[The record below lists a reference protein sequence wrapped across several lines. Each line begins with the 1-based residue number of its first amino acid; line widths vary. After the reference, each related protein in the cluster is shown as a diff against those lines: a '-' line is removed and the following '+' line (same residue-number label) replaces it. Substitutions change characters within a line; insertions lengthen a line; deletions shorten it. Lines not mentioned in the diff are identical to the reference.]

1 MDHLNVV
8 VVLFWHR
15 FLKASAVDPHLFQ
28 SCSIMGGGTPFLR
41 MLFSKCELGHK
52 RDGVAATKQ
61 LHSKFLF
68 TFAGFSII
76 VLFCIVVGIDSP
88 LVTARYLTKV
98 YLSITISTKLS
109 HTTPHNTI
117 QYHTIQY
124 HAILVRGGDLA
135 GISNGLRLDWVRAS
149 YMSALPACLHIK
161 ISHILQ
167 SEVVSPRGVRS
178 PNWLS
183 RKEVIWVM
191 SEIKRLCSLIT
202 GDVYCLSITGL
213 FEQKNSTGSISVK
226 NED

>member
-76 VLFCIVVGIDSP
+76 VLFFIVVGIDSP

-98 YLSITISTKLS
+98 YLSITIFAKLS
-109 HTTPHNTI
+109 HTTPYNTTPYNI
-117 QYHTIQY
+117 MLYSSEVETWQAFPMDWDWIEFELLTCRLCQPASASKSLISSKVK
-124 HAILVRGGDLA
+124 LSVLGGFVLTFKERGDL
-135 GISNGLRLDWVRAS
+135 GDLSK
-149 YMSALPACLHIK
+149 IK
-161 ISHILQ
+161 
-167 SEVVSPRGVRS
+167 RFFF
-178 PNWLS
+178 
-183 RKEVIWVM
+183 KEVFPNNGWCILFIYHRNIWA
-191 SEIKRLCSLIT
+191 K
-202 GDVYCLSITGL
+202 
-213 FEQKNSTGSISVK
+213 K
-226 NED
+226 